1 MKRQPAWPAAQPSR
15 LSAQMSCE
23 ECRELVTHT
32 FRTAEDLIYAIRLAS
47 QEVDRGVL
55 VRVATRGLS
64 PNEQEAL
71 DSSLASGALPT
82 GVSYRFRCAVCGDR
96 FALEADTSSGM
107 GSWTRESEPA
117 GN

>member
-1 MKRQPAWPAAQPSR
+1 
-15 LSAQMSCE
+15 MSCE
-23 ECRELVTHT
+23 ECRELATHT
-32 FRTAEDLIYAIRLAS
+32 FRTAEDLIYAIQLAS

-55 VRVATRGLS
+55 VRLATRGLS
-64 PNEQEAL
+64 ANEQEAL
-71 DSSLASGALPT
+71 DSSLASGALPNS
-82 GVSYRFRCAVCGDR
+82 VRYRFRCAVCGDQ